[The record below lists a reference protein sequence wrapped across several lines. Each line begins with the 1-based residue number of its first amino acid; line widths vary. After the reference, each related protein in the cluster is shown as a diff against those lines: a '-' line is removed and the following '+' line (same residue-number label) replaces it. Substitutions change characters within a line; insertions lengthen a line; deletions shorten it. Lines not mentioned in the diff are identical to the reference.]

1 MRDMLTKIIDALTLI
16 DSAVNPEE
24 PEEPE
29 VTPVV
34 ESVPETRSSKKKGGT
49 TK

>member
-24 PEEPE
+24 PE

-34 ESVPETRSSKKKGGT
+34 ESVPETRTSKKKGGT